1 MSSTPE
7 FDPYAVLG
15 VQKDATLA
23 DLKTAR
29 RELAFKHHPD
39 KVGNNSS
46 EMFQNVQ
53 KAFEILSD
61 PTERQKYDQKVR
73 INELRREM
81 AARNATAGGST
92 SYAQRSSTVREYRD
106 GRIYEERTP
115 ADVYDDVRFTKE
127 SRSTPRKNDEFG
139 MRQRTRASEEKK
151 KTKSVPVSSPHP
163 SKDTARSS
171 SKTTHTDR
179 AKYRTKERR
188 REAYEKMYASYAG
201 SEDDASDSSASSVW
215 VRVKRPSTRSRE
227 PSSRKTK
234 PAESSRR
241 SERRYE
247 EDYSDEWDKHEKQ
260 YSTAE
265 NYIRRSKGTL
275 PVERESRQRS
285 SRSPNQRRGY
295 ESADPE
301 SSSSRRAG
309 RSKRSTESVRPDTS
323 RHGSYEDLESYDRPS
338 RSYEAK
344 VPPMPTS
351 ATASGMKVPSSVR
364 PSLQP
369 SRSAT
374 ASYSRSKREGS
385 SRSDPVLLGMVYSDP
400 PSRTAKVRGVDKSD
414 SGYSSPGTPEMA
426 AGENPPKMS
435 ARYKVFNDKLVNEPE
450 TILVEPGMPS
460 QPHPSPRHSRTYLS
474 PQERLPRAPP
484 KPVRSSTYAYTPEP
498 SKRYEQVR
506 PETSRQSSSRQLF
519 GEVDYSSRLKEK
531 EFKYAREIGP
541 DKYSRHHYDSYHP
554 PPVGR
559 RQSTYT

>member
-1 MSSTPE
+1 MSFTTE

-46 EMFQNVQ
+46 EEFQRVQ

-81 AARNATAGGST
+81 AARNATAGGSA
-92 SYAQRSSTVREYRD
+92 SYAQRGSTVREYRD
-106 GRIYEERTP
+106 GRIYEERAP

-151 KTKSVPVSSPHP
+151 KTKSVPVSAPHP
-163 SKDTARSS
+163 LKDTRSS
-171 SKTTHTDR
+171 TKATHTDR

-188 REAYEKMYASYAG
+188 REAYEKMHASYVG
-201 SEDDASDSSASSVW
+201 SEDDDSDSSESTVW

-227 PSSRKTK
+227 SSSRKTK

-247 EDYSDEWDKHEKQ
+247 EDYSEEWDKHEKQ

-275 PVERESRQRS
+275 PIERESRQRS

-301 SSSSRRAG
+301 SSSSRRVG
-309 RSKRSTESVRPDTS
+309 RSKRSKESVRPDAS
-323 RHGSYEDLESYDRPS
+323 RHSSYEDLESYDPP

-344 VPPMPTS
+344 VPPMPT
-351 ATASGMKVPSSVR
+351 AAPASGMRATSSVR
-364 PSLQP
+364 PPLQP

-385 SRSDPVLLGMVYSDP
+385 GRSDPVLLNMIYAEP

-426 AGENPPKMS
+426 PGESPPKLS
-435 ARYKVFNDKLVNEPE
+435 ARYKVFSDKLVNEPE
-450 TILVEPGMPS
+450 TILVEPSMPS
-460 QPHPSPRHSRTYLS
+460 QPHPSPRHSRTYLP
-474 PQERLPRAPP
+474 PQERRAPP
-484 KPVRSSTYAYTPEP
+484 KPVRSSTYSYTPEA
-498 SKRYEQVR
+498 SKRYEQAR
-506 PETSRQSSSRQLF
+506 PEASRQSSSKPLF
-519 GEVDYSSRLKEK
+519 GEVDSSSRLKEK
-531 EFKYAREIGP
+531 EFKYVREIAP
-541 DKYSRHHYDSYHP
+541 DRYSRHHYDAYRS

>member
-234 PAESSRR
+234 QAESSRR

-275 PVERESRQRS
+275 PVEREPRQRS
-285 SRSPNQRRGY
+285 S
-295 ESADPE
+295 
-301 SSSSRRAG
+301 
-309 RSKRSTESVRPDTS
+309 
-323 RHGSYEDLESYDRPS
+323 
-338 RSYEAK
+338 AK
-344 VPPMPTS
+344 LTC
-351 ATASGMKVPSSVR
+351 KV
-364 PSLQP
+364 SL
-369 SRSAT
+369 
-374 ASYSRSKREGS
+374 K
-385 SRSDPVLLGMVYSDP
+385 
-400 PSRTAKVRGVDKSD
+400 
-414 SGYSSPGTPEMA
+414 
-426 AGENPPKMS
+426 
-435 ARYKVFNDKLVNEPE
+435 
-450 TILVEPGMPS
+450 
-460 QPHPSPRHSRTYLS
+460 
-474 PQERLPRAPP
+474 
-484 KPVRSSTYAYTPEP
+484 
-498 SKRYEQVR
+498 
-506 PETSRQSSSRQLF
+506 
-519 GEVDYSSRLKEK
+519 
-531 EFKYAREIGP
+531 
-541 DKYSRHHYDSYHP
+541 
-554 PPVGR
+554 
-559 RQSTYT
+559 